1 MAVYES
7 VFIARQDISTTQVDA
22 LTELLTGIVTQNGG
36 QVTKKEYWGLK
47 SLSYRIKKNR
57 KGHYVLF
64 QLEAPALAVTELE
77 RNMRINEDVLR
88 YLTVRLEEPEPGP
101 SVMMQQRAE
110 RGDRGDRDR
119 GDRGWRRDRDDRGPP
134 RERDEDRGPPRERER
149 EAAASPAVPPA
160 APAEGGAA

>member
-1 MAVYES
+1 MAFYES

-22 LTELLTGIVTQNGG
+22 LIELLTGIVTQNGG

-64 QLEAPALAVTELE
+64 QLDSPPVAVNELE

-88 YLTVRLEEPEPGP
+88 YLTIRLEEPEAGP
-101 SVMMQQRAE
+101 SVMMQQRNE

-119 GDRGWRRDRDDRGPP
+119 GDRDRGWRRDRDDRPP
-134 RERDEDRGPPRERER
+134 REDRGPREVV
-149 EAAASPAVPPA
+149 EAPVVQPA
-160 APAEGGAA
+160 AEGGAA